1 MFKTVCGLAL
11 GAFVLKRTAPRTY
24 NQLVQAADDIVTA
37 TSDITTA
44 LRGQCAAYTA
54 EAAAD
59 ASQRLQAVNPNAIA
73 ELRAMLDGTPSQQ
86 PQPAQHR
93 RVVRRP

>member
-11 GAFVLKRTAPRTY
+11 GAFVLKRTAPKTY

-54 EAAAD
+54 EAAQD
-59 ASQRLQAVNPNAIA
+59 AAQRLQAVDPAA
-73 ELRAMLDGTPSQQ
+73 VSKLRALLDGTPSQ
-86 PQPAQHR
+86 PAQQPVR
-93 RVVRRP
+93 RAVRRP